1 MTIKVLVLKSGEDVI
16 ADVQEMISPEEK
28 VIGYFLTKPCV
39 VKLRNA
45 GPMTEEETDPKS
57 DKQTEL
63 AVTMYPWAPL
73 AKEKSIPVPSDWVV
87 TIFTPVDK
95 ISEMYKE
102 DILDNGR
109 EISET
114 VDIDESPD
122 PGLTD

>member
-1 MTIKVLVLKSGEDVI
+1 
-16 ADVQEMISPEEK
+16 
-28 VIGYFLTKPCV
+28 
-39 VKLRNA
+39 
-45 GPMTEEETDPKS
+45 MTEEETDPKS